1 MMAHPHQ
8 ASTSL
13 QVVSRA
19 YLQVTQQA
27 PDRCPDKSRQAS
39 AAQRQLADCRQGL
52 VAGARSG
59 HRTMFRHQQPGAS
72 LQL

>member
-19 YLQVTQQA
+19 YLQVRQQA
-27 PDRCPDKSRQAS
+27 PDRCPDKSRQA
-39 AAQRQLADCRQGL
+39 
-52 VAGARSG
+52 
-59 HRTMFRHQQPGAS
+59 TQPSAS
-72 LQL
+72 LLIAGRA